1 MLVVDVDVLGSHEE
15 VVFEVLLIDK
25 GVRREQTHP
34 ALHRCLLLLLGSD
47 YHQWVGLLL
56 AERSMNCLRVPCYVT
71 EVDRIGKEVQKYEI
85 SPLVDGCSPSVHQ
98 HPVTPHVVSAIHQ
111 VHLHLLHL

>member
-15 VVFEVLLIDK
+15 VVFEILLIDK

-34 ALHRCLLLLLGSD
+34 ALCCLLLLLRSD
-47 YHQWVGLLL
+47 YHQRVGLLL
-56 AERSMNCLRVPCYVT
+56 AKRSMNCLRVPCYIT
-71 EVDRIGKEVQKYEI
+71 KVDRIGKEVQKYEI
-85 SPLVDGCSPSVHQ
+85 SPLVDGCPPPVHQ
-98 HPVTPHVVSAIHQ
+98 HSVTPHVVSAVHQ